1 MTARD
6 RAPKCPV
13 TSLKAKH
20 ERDLLE
26 AKVCT
31 GAGRLQYEWKQAFW
45 KSERLGSKQP
55 HLCRIWLVFQ

>member
-13 TSLKAKH
+13 TSLKAKD

-31 GAGRLQYEWKQAFW
+31 GAGRLQYEWK
-45 KSERLGSKQP
+45 
-55 HLCRIWLVFQ
+55 